1 MLQANDTINTGVKL
15 FVQMIGLITDPM
27 EEKWVRDQEDL
38 RLALEQVSDNLQ
50 YTKPMVG
57 KQMYRNQP
65 FNFVND
71 VKLAMEET
79 LLIGEDARETAGLRR
94 RNITMYHLVLEP
106 VIDQLGTLSH
116 AEAIE
121 ASAEFVN
128 RIYELALS
136 VDVKSHFDDALVAK
150 AIAKSIVKE
159 REAARRNAIAEQK
172 KAGRKKAKKEAE
184 DLIKEVEAD
193 PDDIEVVT
201 E

>member
-121 ASAEFVN
+121 TSAAFANQV
-128 RIYELALS
+128 YELALS
-136 VDVKSHFDDALVAK
+136 VDVKSHFDDAVVAK
-150 AIAKSIVKE
+150 AIAKSMVKE
-159 REAARRNAIAEQK
+159 REAARREAIAEQK

-184 DLIKEVEAD
+184 DLIKEVEAE
-193 PDDIEVVT
+193 PDDVEVVT